1 MSSAPPSPPVP
12 IASQHR
18 VSAFDCGEEALNAY
32 LRKFAV
38 ANHQS
43 GYARTFVVCDEL
55 DTVIGYYTLTASQVM
70 HEDAS
75 ERLAKGA
82 ARHPIPVVLLARLA
96 VDQTAQG
103 RRLGQSLLL
112 DAIRRVLD
120 AAESLGV
127 RALLVHAKHEQASD
141 FYRRLA
147 GFEPLPGDPLALY
160 LLLKDAR
167 RTLARQQTTGA

>member
-1 MSSAPPSPPVP
+1 MSSAAPSNPAP

-32 LRKFAV
+32 LRKFAL
-38 ANHQS
+38 ANHQA
-43 GYARTFVVCDEL
+43 GYARTFVVCGEA
-55 DTVIGYYTLTASQVM
+55 DTVLGYYTLTASQVL

-75 ERLAKGA
+75 ERLARGA

-96 VDQTAQG
+96 VDKTAQG
-103 RRLGQSLLL
+103 HHLGQSLLL

-120 AAESLGV
+120 VAESLGI
-127 RALLVHAKHEQASD
+127 RALLVHAKHERARD

-147 GFEPLPGDPLALY
+147 GFEPLPGDPLALC

-167 RTLARQQTTGA
+167 KTLRS

>member
-1 MSSAPPSPPVP
+1 MSSAAPNPPVP

-32 LRKFAV
+32 LRKFAL
-38 ANHQS
+38 ANHQA

-55 DTVIGYYTLTASQVM
+55 DTVFGYYTLTASQVM

-96 VDQTAQG
+96 VNKTAQG
-103 RRLGQSLLL
+103 RRLGQSLL
-112 DAIRRVLD
+112 
-120 AAESLGV
+120 
-127 RALLVHAKHEQASD
+127 
-141 FYRRLA
+141 
-147 GFEPLPGDPLALY
+147 
-160 LLLKDAR
+160 
-167 RTLARQQTTGA
+167 

>member
-1 MSSAPPSPPVP
+1 MSSVAPNPPAP

-32 LRKFAV
+32 LRKFAL
-38 ANHQS
+38 ANHHA
-43 GYARTFVVCDEL
+43 GYARTFVVCNEVH
-55 DTVIGYYTLTASQVM
+55 TVLGYYTLTASQVL
-70 HEDAS
+70 HEYAS

-82 ARHPIPVVLLARLA
+82 ARHPIPVALLARLA

-112 DAIRRVLD
+112 DAIRRVLEV
-120 AAESLGV
+120 AESVGI
-127 RALLVHAKHEQASD
+127 RALLVHAKHERAGD

-167 RTLARQQTTGA
+167 KTLHP

>member
-1 MSSAPPSPPVP
+1 MSSAAPSHPVP

-32 LRKFAV
+32 LRRFAL
-38 ANHQS
+38 ANHQA
-43 GYARTFVVCDEL
+43 GYARTFVVCGDA
-55 DTVIGYYTLTASQVM
+55 DTVLGYYTLTASQVL

-75 ERLAKGA
+75 ERLARGA

-96 VDQTAQG
+96 VDNTAQG
-103 RRLGQSLLL
+103 QRLGRSLLL

-120 AAESLGV
+120 VAESLGI
-127 RALLVHAKHEQASD
+127 RALLVHAKHERARD

-167 RTLARQQTTGA
+167 KTLRS

>member
-1 MSSAPPSPPVP
+1 MSSAAPNPPVP

-32 LRKFAV
+32 LRKFALV
-38 ANHQS
+38 NHQA
-43 GYARTFVVCDEL
+43 GYGRTFVVCDEA
-55 DTVIGYYTLTASQVM
+55 DTVFGYYTLTASQVL
-70 HEDAS
+70 HENAS
-75 ERLAKGA
+75 ERLARGA

-112 DAIRRVLD
+112 DAIRRVLNVS
-120 AAESLGV
+120 ESLGV
-127 RALLVHAKHEQASD
+127 RALLVHAKHERASD

-147 GFEPLPGDPLALY
+147 GFEPLPGDPLALC

-167 RTLARQQTTGA
+167 KTLRS

>member
-1 MSSAPPSPPVP
+1 MSSAAPNPPVP
-12 IASQHR
+12 IAAQHR

-32 LRKFAV
+32 LRKFAFV
-38 ANHQS
+38 NHQA
-43 GYARTFVVCDEL
+43 GYARTFVVCDEA
-55 DTVIGYYTLTASQVM
+55 DTVSGYYTLTASQVL
-70 HEDAS
+70 HENAS
-75 ERLAKGA
+75 KRLARGA

-96 VDQTAQG
+96 VDKTAQG

-120 AAESLGV
+120 VAESLGV
-127 RALLVHAKHEQASD
+127 RALLVHAKHERASD

-147 GFEPLPGDPLALY
+147 GFEPLPGDPLALC

-167 RTLARQQTTGA
+167 KTLRS